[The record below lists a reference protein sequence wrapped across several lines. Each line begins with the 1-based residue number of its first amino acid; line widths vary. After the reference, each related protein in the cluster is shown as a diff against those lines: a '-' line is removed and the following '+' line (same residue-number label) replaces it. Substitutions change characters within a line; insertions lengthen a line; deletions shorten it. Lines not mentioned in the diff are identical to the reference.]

1 MNKKTKFEMY
11 LSDIIVDPKTKN
23 DVIGYNKKG
32 KPYKISAIIQNQ
44 FKKTPLSLV
53 TIDELASHVTI
64 NKAFKPVKYIE
75 PNNISYPN
83 IEYTTALCIDID
95 NKDRIMSIEKAK
107 KILFDAKI
115 PYHILYLTSSYKA
128 SLPKFRFIIFLA
140 TPLNNDEFHYNA
152 QKLLKGI
159 FDKNMVISVDE
170 KSYAINQYFMGSNGI
185 IIETKYDELLELK
198 NSDYYI
204 NNFYRS
210 KGVNWKN
217 LLNKFNKNFIY
228 TPYGEKMSLGGS
240 SNIKGQ
246 PLPTHNNS
254 PQTASNINNE
264 LYIELLDIEQS
275 SKEYLDNHEL
285 THYIDNMKKRCPL
298 FNKFINLKKL
308 RLPELQII
316 VTNLNKMRG
325 GLKFFWDTYNQTADL
340 YNNFDYETFKIKETI
355 NEFKKIYL
363 CHNCSFYNECPNYSN
378 NTTDNK
384 TILSQLQIKGISDR
398 RKMMQKTKTI
408 IDDYADL
415 NDIREDL
422 GFDINNIQL
431 DKKIHLYIAEPG
443 TGKTTTVLR
452 SKNIMQYR
460 FGFFVPTHNKI
471 KEIDNEFI
479 FDKNVK
485 FSCEA
490 PEIPAEYNKEKAEIE
505 NNWKLKLPG
514 NLDIYSNFAKNKS
527 EFGFKCQEY
536 IKSKLINHSK
546 YSYIGTHAELVMNIE
561 KFKSSKEL
569 LIIDEDFINSALKIN
584 ISKLS
589 DIDNFIEYIKTKI
602 NNQNNKLNEKY
613 KDIIDRLN
621 LILDIKEKTINRVSN
636 KVDEKLYKNL
646 VISFKNKLDSPLLNL
661 IYDKYFMK
669 DLYGQIHSISKM
681 VNLTGITTVILSATL
696 SVELYKLLFGEKNV
710 VVHEYK
716 KLKKYYDISQ
726 YSKYTMSKES
736 INDLHSRG
744 LLKEYLK
751 DSYSSDVVFTHKTGL
766 NFNIEDYFSKN
777 TKIRFFGPSSQ
788 GINEFAGKNIC
799 LLGTPRPNNTM
810 SFMMYAAITDDINI
824 TNKKISNNE
833 IDRGNFRGLD
843 IKLFEDPILK
853 NIQIN
858 YIDSCVLQAKGRSRE
873 VIKTEDNPWMHIY
886 SNFPIDDPS
895 IILK

>member
-1 MNKKTKFEMY
+1 MIKDKKFEMY
-11 LSDIIVDPKTKN
+11 LSDIVVDPKTKN
-23 DVIGYNKKG
+23 DVLGKRKSDD

-44 FKKTPLSLV
+44 FKITPLSLV
-53 TIDELASHVTI
+53 TIDELASHVTV

-75 PNNISYPN
+75 PNDISYPN

-107 KILFDAKI
+107 KILFNAKI
-115 PYHILYLTSSYKA
+115 PYNLLYLTSSHKA
-128 SLPKFRFIIFLA
+128 KLPKFRFISLLA

-170 KSYAINQYFMGSNGI
+170 KSYGINQYFLGSNGI

-198 NSDYYI
+198 NSEYYI

-228 TPYGEKMSLGGS
+228 TPYGKQKGREKISLGVS
-240 SNIKGQ
+240 SNNIRQ
-246 PLPTHNNS
+246 QLPTHNNY
-254 PQTASNINNE
+254 PQTASDFKNE
-264 LYIELLDIEQS
+264 DYIKLLDIEQS
-275 SKEYLDNHEL
+275 SKEYLDNHL
-285 THYIDNMKKRCPL
+285 LINYIDNMKTRCPL
-298 FNKFINLKKL
+298 FKSFIGLEKLKL
-308 RLPELQII
+308 SELNII
-316 VTNLNKMRG
+316 ATNLNKLRG

-363 CHNCSFYNECPNYSN
+363 CHGCRFYNECPNYSN
-378 NTTDNK
+378 NTTNNK

-415 NDIREDL
+415 NDIRKDL
-422 GFDINNIQL
+422 GLDINNIQL
-431 DKKIHLYIAEPG
+431 DKKIHLFIAEPG
-443 TGKTTTVLR
+443 TGKTTSVLL

-471 KEIDNEFI
+471 KEIGNEFK

-490 PEIPAEYNKEKAEIE
+490 PEIPTEYNKEKDEIE

-561 KFKSSKEL
+561 KFKSSKDL

-584 ISKLS
+584 VSKLS

-602 NNQNNKLNEKY
+602 DNYNTKLNEKY

-621 LILDIKEKTINRVSN
+621 LILDIKEKTINRISN

-661 IYDKYFMK
+661 IYDKFFMK

-696 SVELYKLLFGEKNV
+696 SVELYKLIFGEKNV

-716 KLKKYYDISQ
+716 KLKKYYDTSQ

-751 DSYSSDVVFTHKTGL
+751 DSFNSDVVFTHKTGL
-766 NFNIEDYFSKN
+766 NFNIEDYFSN
-777 TKIRFFGPSSQ
+777 DTKIRFFGPSSQ

-810 SFMMYAAITDDINI
+810 SFMMYAAITDDINV

-833 IDRGNFRGLD
+833 IDRGSFRGLD

-858 YIDSCVLQAKGRSRE
+858 YIDSCQ
-873 VIKTEDNPWMHIY
+873 Y
-886 SNFPIDDPS
+886 F
-895 IILK
+895 